1 MANVSSSNGL
11 EKRPKL
17 RFPGF
22 DEPWQSTLLS
32 SVFAKN
38 TKKNTDGQITN
49 VICNSAKQG
58 LIPQREYFDKDI
70 ANSDNTSGYYIIEEN
85 DFVYNPR
92 KSADAP
98 YGPISSYKYAEAGI
112 VSPLYLCF
120 RAKKEI
126 NPAFFEWYFRSSA
139 WHRYVYLSGD
149 SGARH
154 DRVSIKD
161 DTFFAMPIN
170 LPAAQEQEHIASF
183 LERIDQKIEM
193 QRALVEN
200 LKKYKR
206 GLLREIF
213 AKLSESCE
221 NRKLKDVSVLFA
233 DGDWIESKDQASDGI
248 RLIQTGNVGFG
259 MYLDKPQN
267 AKYISDDTFHRLN
280 CLEIY
285 AGDIL
290 ISRLPEP
297 AGRACLLPKST
308 ERRITAVDCTVIRTD
323 ASVIDRNYLLQFLCS
338 EQYLKTVNSF
348 LAGGTRQ
355 RISRKNLEG
364 IEFPYPS
371 IDKQEYYGDFLC
383 KVDTL
388 VFNEEQ
394 RLSYITRLRCFM
406 LQRLF
411 I

>member
-1 MANVSSSNGL
+1 MANVSSSNVL
-11 EKRPKL
+11 EKRPTL

-22 DEPWQSTLLS
+22 DEPYKQCRIGDIYAERSQRGASDMELLS
-32 SVFAKN
+32 VTMN
-38 TKKNTDGQITN
+38 DGVKPRSEIEGKD
-49 VICNSAKQG
+49 NSS
-58 LIPQREYFDKDI
+58 EDKSNYKIVRKGDM
-70 ANSDNTSGYYIIEEN
+70 
-85 DFVYNPR
+85 VYNSMR
-92 KSADAP
+92 MWQGAN
-98 YGPISSYKYAEAGI
+98 GISPCDGI
-112 VSPLYLCF
+112 VSPAYTVLMP
-120 RAKKEI
+120 KQEI
-126 NPAFFEWYFRSSA
+126 NNGYFAALFKSA
-139 WHRYVYLSGD
+139 NLINEFRKNSQGMTSDTWNLKYPQIETIKIQIPSVSEQDKVSELFGVLD
-149 SGARH
+149 ARI
-154 DRVSIKD
+154 V
-161 DTFFAMPIN
+161 
-170 LPAAQEQEHIASF
+170 AQAQ
-183 LERIDQKIEM
+183 
-193 QRALVEN
+193 LVES

-364 IEFPYPS
+364 IEVPYPS